1 MTMLSKA
8 ERSALD
14 NRLLCAALD
23 YAARELSL
31 FPCWW
36 AVDGHCACGDLDCPS
51 PAKHPLGAAAPH
63 GFRDATTDPKRILA
77 WWRHWPS
84 ANVAIATGR
93 VSGIFVL
100 DVDAHRGGDATLAEL
115 ERQFGMLPATV
126 RVQTP
131 QGGAHYYFVM
141 PRSGTVPCRSDVA
154 PGIDVRG
161 DGGYVLAPPSVGLPG
176 PYLDEIGHELH

>member
-1 MTMLSKA
+1 MVSRA
-8 ERSALD
+8 ELVVPD

-23 YAARELSL
+23 YAARGLAV

-36 AVDGHCACGDLDCPS
+36 AIDGHCACGDLHCSS

-63 GFRDATTDPKRILA
+63 GFRDATTEPTRIRA
-77 WWRHWPS
+77 WWRSWS
-84 ANVAIATGR
+84 WANVAIATGR
-93 VSGIFVL
+93 LSGIFVL

-131 QGGAHYYFVM
+131 QGGTHSYFVM
-141 PRSGTVPCRSDVA
+141 PRSGAVPCRSDVA